1 MRDEWKATL
10 AEANHHIET
19 ARERMRTQAIRDPVY
34 VPVTVVQKLV
44 KMITEMQAELDLK

>member
-19 ARERMRTQAIRDPVY
+19 ARERVRTQSIRDPVY
-34 VPVTVVQKLV
+34 VPVSVVQKLV
-44 KMITEMQAELDLK
+44 KMINEMQAEMNL

>member
-1 MRDEWKATL
+1 MRDEHKAIL

-19 ARERMRTQAIRDPVY
+19 ARERMRTQSIRDPIY

-44 KMITEMQAELDLK
+44 TMINEMQAELDLK